1 MAEHTQRFRVG
12 WIDTD
17 TGGRIHF
24 TVAFRWA
31 EAAETELFRKLGLL
45 EDWGGEFPRRQ
56 VEAEYLRKLVFD
68 DEVELT
74 IRVSSVGRTSIR
86 FSWEAWRG
94 GEVAITGGHTIVRV
108 GANGR
113 ATPVDEAM
121 RAALAG

>member
-31 EAAETELFRKLGLL
+31 EVTETELFRKLGLL
-45 EDWGGEFPRRQ
+45 VDWGGEFPRRQ
-56 VEAEYLRKLVFD
+56 VEAQYLRKLVFD

-74 IRVSSVGRTSIR
+74 LRVDNVGRSSIR
-86 FSWEAWRG
+86 FAWEVRHD

-108 GANGR
+108 GADGR
-113 ATPVDEAM
+113 ATAVDERM
-121 RAALAG
+121 RELLTL